1 VQDRDVNDNPFD
13 YDLWTDGTTE
23 VKNMQDVKLKPCP
36 FCGGEAELVCT
47 TDNHHAPY
55 VRCKYGAYLKPQ
67 CRANM
72 YPWHYKTAEEAI
84 EAWNRREEKVAVRY
98 RADKENG
105 KYVCS
110 ECGHN
115 VIWNPDRED
124 ELMMWHPYCNT
135 CGARIL
141 RIEDYGEP
149 KQKI

>member
-1 VQDRDVNDNPFD
+1 
-13 YDLWTDGTTE
+13 
-23 VKNMQDVKLKPCP
+23 
-36 FCGGEAELVCT
+36 
-47 TDNHHAPY
+47 
-55 VRCKYGAYLKPQ
+55 
-67 CRANM
+67 M

-84 EAWNRREEKVAVRY
+84 EAWNRRAEKVAVRY

-124 ELMMWHPYCNT
+124 ALMMWHPYCNT